1 MTLAETALSFL
12 EEDCL
17 RFFKSEGAKVFQQTE
32 ARYQDLLRGE
42 DEPDSAAI
50 QEHLRRNLF
59 PAMAFYQ
66 TLREREISQEKALEY
81 VRRETRRAAESK
93 RERMR
98 KLAGFPFTYRLYRMT
113 VKRYMKKFFP
123 EEGWRTEWVRRDG
136 QEIHFNLHR
145 CIYWDL
151 TNAHGCPELCRV
163 YCENDDIVFSGLLP
177 KIRFERSGTLGGGAQ
192 YCDFHFL
199 NTACRERE
207 ERQ

>member
-1 MTLAETALSFL
+1 MQGVEQMMLAETTLSFL

-17 RFFKSEGAKVFQQTE
+17 RFFKSEGAAVFHQTE
-32 ARYQDLLRGE
+32 ARFQELLRGA
-42 DEPDSAAI
+42 DEA
-50 QEHLRRNLF
+50 
-59 PAMAFYQ
+59 
-66 TLREREISQEKALEY
+66 EY

-98 KLAGFPFTYRLYRMT
+98 NLAGFPFAYRLYRMT

-123 EEGWRTEWVRRDG
+123 EEGWRTEWVQRNG

-199 NTACRERE
+199 NTACE
-207 ERQ
+207 ERKEIQ

>member
-1 MTLAETALSFL
+1 
-12 EEDCL
+12 
-17 RFFKSEGAKVFQQTE
+17 
-32 ARYQDLLRGE
+32 
-42 DEPDSAAI
+42 
-50 QEHLRRNLF
+50 
-59 PAMAFYQ
+59 MAFYQ
-66 TLREREISQEKALEY
+66 TLRKRGISLEKALEY

-98 KLAGFPFTYRLYRMT
+98 NLAGFPFAYRLYRMT

-123 EEGWRTEWVRRDG
+123 EEGWRTEWVQRNG

-199 NTACRERE
+199 NTACE
-207 ERQ
+207 ERKEIQ